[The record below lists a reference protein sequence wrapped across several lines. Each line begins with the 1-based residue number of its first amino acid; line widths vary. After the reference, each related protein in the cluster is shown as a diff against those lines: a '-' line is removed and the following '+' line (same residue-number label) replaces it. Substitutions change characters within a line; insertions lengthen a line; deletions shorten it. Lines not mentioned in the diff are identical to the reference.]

1 MPWATLDNGEED
13 ATEKEWLFDFLL
25 SVFRSPQWDAAV
37 MGFIDEHCAVFDTD
51 EENKL
56 SYTAM
61 HQQFKD
67 LVSRSLLLH
76 VQRTNSSITLTSKVV
91 CPKPAIVRLGSTF
104 WSCCSLGCCV

>member
-1 MPWATLDNGEED
+1 MPRAALGNERED

-37 MGFIDEHCAVFDTD
+37 MGFIDEHCAVFDTC

-56 SYTAM
+56 SYTSM

-67 LVSRSLLLH
+67 LVSRSLLLRILLH
-76 VQRTNSSITLTSKVV
+76 VCIEL
-91 CPKPAIVRLGSTF
+91 
-104 WSCCSLGCCV
+104 